1 MSFSNRARD
10 GPQLPKKTTK
20 RVAAIIPDI
29 DDESYSLFSVDTPAN
44 PTYATSAYGGFP
56 LSTSA
61 RQAERL
67 LTILH
72 ELSVMSP
79 GYPEYGGSMRVS
91 DKSNYKKTGELPILT
106 SWMLI
111 SPQNSL
117 AQNLSLRTS
126 EVPVGSE

>member
-1 MSFSNRARD
+1 
-10 GPQLPKKTTK
+10 
-20 RVAAIIPDI
+20 
-29 DDESYSLFSVDTPAN
+29 
-44 PTYATSAYGGFP
+44 
-56 LSTSA
+56 
-61 RQAERL
+61 
-67 LTILH
+67 
-72 ELSVMSP
+72 
-79 GYPEYGGSMRVS
+79 MRVS